1 MGRRDSSRP
10 ECQALQ
16 VDASRDRRRA
26 APLGAVW
33 VALLV
38 ALLLAEGGFV
48 LAACWTTFRDRP
60 ALRYEAVAVAI
71 YVGALVVLARLSLPR
86 RFALRLIIGTGGV
99 FQAIA
104 LLRPPV
110 DSDDD
115 FRYMWDAKV
124 QLAGIDPYR
133 YAPVDQAL
141 AKLRDTFLFVP
152 SRGCTVHHIPGG
164 CTRINLPYEHTI
176 YPPVAEA
183 LFTLVRVL
191 SFGGQGHHLPLQL
204 AAGAGALGI
213 AALIARRTEGPVWTV
228 ALWAWCPV
236 VIMELGNN
244 AHIDWLAVLLGL
256 VALGYAPRAGDRRSA
271 VIAGILLGAAVATK
285 LYPGLLG
292 ASMLRRRPITVTVSA
307 IVTVVVVYVP
317 HVMAV
322 GHSVIGDLPA
332 YLNGSGYGGGTRY
345 HLIALIIH
353 GRPSTVIAV
362 VILLAVLIWAVLK
375 TDPDHPERSAL
386 LVVGA
391 AVLVTT
397 PGLSW
402 YTLLLLALACVCA
415 RPEWLGVVLA
425 PTAAYLT
432 IGAYSTPDR
441 TTTYAYV
448 VGALILV
455 AGTAVRAA
463 STRRSVTMAR

>member
-1 MGRRDSSRP
+1 M
-10 ECQALQ
+10 
-16 VDASRDRRRA
+16 DAPRDRRLA
-26 APLGAVW
+26 VPLSGRRRGRVGI
-33 VALLV
+33 LLGG
-38 ALLLAEGGFV
+38 LLIAEGCFI
-48 LAACWTTFRDRP
+48 LAATWTTFRDRP
-60 ALRYEAVAVAI
+60 TLRYEAISVVT
-71 YVGALVVLARLSLPR
+71 YLCALLVLARLSLPR
-86 RFALRLIIGTGGV
+86 AVATRFVIATGGL

-104 LLRPPV
+104 LIRPPV

-115 FRYMWDAKV
+115 FRYLWDGKV

-133 YAPVDQAL
+133 YAPVDPAL
-141 AKLRDTFLFVP
+141 SRLRDSFLFVP
-152 SRGCTVHHIPGG
+152 SRGCTVHHIPHG
-164 CTRINLPYEHTI
+164 CTRINLPYVHTI

-183 LFTLVRVL
+183 MFTLLRVV
-191 SFGGQGHHLPLQL
+191 SFGGQGEHRPLQI
-204 AAGAGALGI
+204 AAGLGAI
-213 AALIARRTEGPVWTV
+213 AIAVLIARRTEGPLWTV

-256 VALGYAPRAGDRRSA
+256 AALGFTPRAGHRRPA
-271 VIAGILLGAAVATK
+271 VIAGVLLGAAVATK

-292 ASMLRRRPITVTVSA
+292 ASMLRRRP
-307 IVTVVVVYVP
+307 VTVVVSATVTVALAYVP
-317 HVMAV
+317 HVLAV
-322 GHSVIGDLPA
+322 GHSVLGYLPS
-332 YLNGSGYGGGTRY
+332 YLNGGGYSGGSRY
-345 HLIALIIH
+345 HLIALLVH
-353 GRPSTVIAV
+353 GRAGTVIAALV
-362 VILLAVLIWAVLK
+362 MVAVLSWAALR

-402 YTLLLLALACVCA
+402 YTLLLLALAGICA

-448 VGALILV
+448 AGALVLG